1 VALLGAGLFL
11 ISTTPRPELVVAAES
26 SPADDWLAAAASPTA
41 PMVVLVDV
49 AGGVARPGVYELPA
63 GSRVADAVRAA
74 GGFGPLADAAAVTA
88 TINLAEAV
96 SDGLKIHIPQR
107 GEVPPLTGG
116 LSPAVGDGG
125 TPDGTGP
132 STGGLIDVNTA
143 TEAQLDTLPGV
154 GPVTVGKI
162 LAARAEAPFAT
173 VDELL
178 ERGVLG
184 PSTFEKVRPLV
195 TVGS

>member
-1 VALLGAGLFL
+1 MEHVPAGWRSVDVDPRHPPSAPPAHAPDQRLLGAALGLGLVALLGAGLFL
-11 ISTTPRPELVVAAES
+11 ISTTPRPQLVVAAES

-96 SDGLKIHIPQR
+96 SD
-107 GEVPPLTGG
+107 
-116 LSPAVGDGG
+116 
-125 TPDGTGP
+125 
-132 STGGLIDVNTA
+132 
-143 TEAQLDTLPGV
+143 
-154 GPVTVGKI
+154 
-162 LAARAEAPFAT
+162 
-173 VDELL
+173 
-178 ERGVLG
+178 
-184 PSTFEKVRPLV
+184 
-195 TVGS
+195 